1 MVKTGSDPFNS
12 NRKTIMNNKIR
23 NIWLVSVVLFLYGC
37 DDYEYHI
44 EMTPEN
50 DTIVRTISCS
60 KNFAPEFEEK
70 LKGFY
75 TTRIDA
81 KTYSG
86 IFLQNLPDDV
96 GGFGRYFHLRN
107 PMGEI
112 SIYSE
117 RFRGKDDQ
125 AAVLEDMFRIIDHFV
140 VLAQEWTK
148 MELGRNPNYAKLQE
162 FITLHLG
169 NDMKNML
176 LYAWLTTAGKG
187 GSEEETAMRLLH
199 YFYERNYFT
208 FEDISWLT
216 TSLPTMEEEEW
227 ILACIKCV
235 IARKMGYASEEE
247 IAEELHFLTD
257 ENSLS
262 QSALQLFNSE
272 HNVPR
277 ILKRAEVYKEPN
289 TILRLADIMESA
301 SDPNEALE
309 RVLALYEI
317 DFEAILDKVIV
328 LHWNNDKVTVKL
340 NFPQKPSVTNGKWDE
355 EKKQVYWSSSI
366 STEDLPVL
374 CYATFAVPDDV
385 YQKNHLGKTLIQ
397 EDDLLEYSFW
407 YNGLSNRQQEEWN
420 EWVGRLKGDDT
431 VLDELRKFRF
441 TDLPAGRNDKGGKP
455 CYLTDVPL
463 EIIAAGTGNQSEG
476 AGCDGANS
484 GGDK

>member
-1 MVKTGSDPFNS
+1 
-12 NRKTIMNNKIR
+12 MNNKIR
-23 NIWLVSVVLFLYGC
+23 NIWLVPVALFIYGC

-50 DTIVRTISCS
+50 DTMVRTISCS
-60 KNFAPEFEEK
+60 KNFAPVFEEK

-75 TTRIDA
+75 ATRTDA
-81 KTYSG
+81 NTYSG
-86 IFLQNLPDDV
+86 IFSQNLPDDV

-112 SIYSE
+112 TIYSE

-125 AAVLEDMFRIIDHFV
+125 AAVLEDMFRIMDRFI
-140 VLAQEWTK
+140 VLAQEWTE

-176 LYAWLTTAGKG
+176 LYAWLTTAGKE
-187 GSEEETAMRLLH
+187 GSEDETAMRLLH
-199 YFYERNYFT
+199 YFYERSYFT
-208 FEDISWLT
+208 IEDVSWLT
-216 TSLPTMEEEEW
+216 TSLPTMDEEEW
-227 ILACIKCV
+227 ILACIKRV

-247 IAEELHFLTD
+247 ISEELQFLSD
-257 ENSLS
+257 KNSLS
-262 QSALQLFNSE
+262 QSALQLFTSE

-277 ILKRAEVYKEPN
+277 ILKKVEVYKEPN
-289 TILRLADIMESA
+289 TILRLADIMKSA

-309 RVLALYEI
+309 RVLALYDV
-317 DFEAILDKVIV
+317 DFEAILDKVLV
-328 LHWNNDKVTVKL
+328 LDWSNDKVTVQL
-340 NFPQKPSVTNGKWDE
+340 NFSQKPYITNGQWDE
-355 EKKQVYWSSSI
+355 EKKQVYWSNSI
-366 STEDLPVL
+366 STDALPVL

-385 YQKNHLGKTLIQ
+385 YQKNHLGKTLIR

-420 EWVGRLKGDDT
+420 ERVGRLKGDDT

-441 TDLPAGRNDKGGKP
+441 TDMPAEHKDKRGKP

-463 EIIAAGTGNQSEG
+463 EIITAGLEKPNKGTG
-476 AGCDGANS
+476 
-484 GGDK
+484 